1 MTNYRTYSAT
11 LVPSGSVVSA
21 SSKAWGVLVTAGS
34 SGSIQLGDKLYSS
47 SSIKLEHLS
56 AGTPFPCY
64 VTAVSCS
71 LGNAYIL
78 Q

>member
-11 LVPSGSVVSA
+11 LVASGSAVSA
-21 SSKAWGVLVTAGS
+21 PNQAWGVLVAPGT

-47 SSIKLEHLS
+47 SSIKLEHLNT
-56 AGTPFPCY
+56 GTPFPCY

-78 Q
+78 A